1 MSDRSKILV
10 ILTGGTICSEADNN
24 NENQSNAKGA
34 SKKIISFFKK
44 SKSPFADIVEFD
56 TRSLHEDILS
66 ENMTISVWN
75 ELLDIF
81 RDKSIWTDYKGVIVL
96 HGTDTLAYT
105 SSFLAL
111 VLAGAPIPVCMVS
124 AQLDLSHKETNGFA
138 NFNASVELIMNGIAP
153 NVYVVYRNMIDP
165 RNPFDSDGELF
176 VHYGS
181 HVLQCTNYNHNFYSE
196 DAEKIAD
203 KNNEKLK
210 GRAFETNS
218 FLLDE
223 IGNLSDE
230 VMLIQPYVGLK
241 YSRFDLSGVKA
252 IVHGTYH
259 SDTVCVE
266 RKTPNK
272 SNDNYTDVSILY
284 LLEKAKNLNIPVII
298 SPCNKDAYTYTST
311 GDALRNGALGLFG
324 TTLESAYAKAVIGVA
339 LELKADELIGFLGE
353 SINFEFVYTEKQVKI
368 I

>member
-1 MSDRSKILV
+1 MSDRNKILV
-10 ILTGGTICSEADNN
+10 VLTGGTICSEADES
-24 NENQSNAKGA
+24 NENQSNAKNA
-34 SKKIISFFKK
+34 SKKIISAYKT
-44 SKSPFADIVEFD
+44 SASPFADVVDFD
-56 TRSLHEDILS
+56 TRSLSEDILS

-75 ELLDIF
+75 ELIDIF
-81 RDKSIWTDYKGVIVL
+81 RDKSIWSAYKGIIVL

-105 SSFLAL
+105 SSLLSL

-124 AQLDLSHKETNGFA
+124 AQLDLSHKETNGHA
-138 NFNASVELIMNGIAP
+138 NFRAAVELIMNGIAP
-153 NVYVVYRNMIDP
+153 NVYVVYRNMIDS
-165 RNPFDSDGELF
+165 RNPYDSNGELL

-203 KNNEKLK
+203 KNNAKLQ

-218 FLLDE
+218 FLLDN
-223 IGNLSDE
+223 ISKLSDE

-241 YSRFDLSGVKA
+241 YSRIDLSGVKA

-266 RKTPNK
+266 RKKPNQT
-272 SNDNYTDVSILY
+272 NDNYTDSSILY
-284 LLEKAKNLNIPVII
+284 LLKKAKDSNIPIII

-311 GDALRNGALGLFG
+311 GDALRNGAVGLFG
-324 TTLESAYAKAVIGVA
+324 TTLEAAYAKVVIGLA
-339 LELKADELIGFLGE
+339 LGLQSDKLIDFLNE
-353 SINFEFVYTEKQVKI
+353 KVNLEFVYTN
-368 I
+368 

>member
-1 MSDRSKILV
+1 MSDRNKMLV
-10 ILTGGTICSEADNN
+10 ILTGGTICSESDDN

-34 SKKIISFFKK
+34 SKKIISSYKK

-81 RDKSIWTDYKGVIVL
+81 RDKSIWNDYNGIIVL

-105 SSFLAL
+105 SSLLSL

-124 AQLDLSHKETNGFA
+124 AQLDLSHKETNGHA
-138 NFNASVELIMNGIAP
+138 NFRASVELIMNGIAP
-153 NVYVVYRNMIDP
+153 NVYVVYRNMIDS
-165 RNPFDSDGELF
+165 RNPYDSNGELF

-203 KNNEKLK
+203 KNNAKLQ

-218 FLLDE
+218 FLLDK
-223 IGNLSDE
+223 IGRISDE
-230 VMLIQPYVGLK
+230 VILIQAYVGLK
-241 YSRFDLSGVKA
+241 YSRLNLTGVKA

-259 SDTVCVE
+259 SDTICVE
-266 RKTPNK
+266 RKKPNET
-272 SNDNYTDVSILY
+272 NDNYTDSSILY
-284 LLEKAKNLNIPVII
+284 LLKKSKEENIPIII

-311 GDALRNGALGLFG
+311 GDALRNGANGLFG
-324 TTLESAYAKAVIGVA
+324 TTLETAYAKTVIGIA
-339 LELKADELIGFLGE
+339 LGLEADKLIEFL
-353 SINFEFVYTEKQVKI
+353 NKKVNLEFVYTN
-368 I
+368 